1 MLCLLQELEAS
12 LKQYQEKQTKLVKTV
27 KAARSRIQELN
38 AEKDQVNIY
47 ADLVK
52 YSH

>member
-1 MLCLLQELEAS
+1 M
-12 LKQYQEKQTKLVKTV
+12 KQYQEKQTKLVKTV

-38 AEKDQVNIY
+38 AEKDQVNIH
-47 ADLVK
+47 ANRK